1 MACRSGPGVV
11 SVGSFQRLGAFPM
24 AKPVTTAKSA
34 AKGKA
39 PPAAQAAPKA
49 PSKAAARVGAKPAT
63 AAEPKRTPAKAAAAV
78 PVEAPAKPAAP
89 ATVTLKHLAAGLVEQ
104 HNMQK
109 REAEAVVADVFGRV
123 VDHLKAGERV
133 RIGGLGII
141 EVKNRPARMGRNP
154 ATGEAVPI
162 KASRKVAFR
171 AAKDLKDAI

>member
-1 MACRSGPGVV
+1 MAR
-11 SVGSFQRLGAFPM
+11 Q
-24 AKPVTTAKSA
+24 VTTAKST

-39 PPAAQAAPKA
+39 LPATQAAPEA
-49 PSKAAARVGAKPAT
+49 PSKAAARAAAKPAT
-63 AAEPKRTPAKAAAAV
+63 AKEPKRTPAKAAPSV
-78 PVEAPAKPAAP
+78 PVEAPVTPAAP
-89 ATVTLKHLAAGLVEQ
+89 VTVTLKHLAAGLAERRD
-104 HNMQK
+104 MQR

-154 ATGEAVPI
+154 ATGEAVQI

>member
-1 MACRSGPGVV
+1 MAR
-11 SVGSFQRLGAFPM
+11 Q
-24 AKPVTTAKSA
+24 VTAARSA

-39 PPAAQAAPKA
+39 PPAAQATPKA
-49 PSKAAARVGAKPAT
+49 PSKAAAR
-63 AAEPKRTPAKAAAAV
+63 AAV
-78 PVEAPAKPAAP
+78 KPSTAEGPKKTPAKPAAP
-89 ATVTLKHLAAGLVEQ
+89 ATVTLKHLAAGLAER
-104 HNMQK
+104 HDMQK

-154 ATGEAVPI
+154 ATGEAVQI

-171 AAKDLKDAI
+171 AAKDLKGAI

>member
-1 MACRSGPGVV
+1 MAR
-11 SVGSFQRLGAFPM
+11 QD
-24 AKPVTTAKSA
+24 TTAKSA

-39 PPAAQAAPKA
+39 PPAAQATPKA
-49 PSKAAARVGAKPAT
+49 PSKAAARAAAKPST
-63 AAEPKRTPAKAAAAV
+63 AEGPKKTPAKAAAAA
-78 PVEAPAKPAAP
+78 PAEAPAKPAAP
-89 ATVTLKHLAAGLVEQ
+89 ATVTLKHLAAGLAER
-104 HNMQK
+104 HDMQK

-154 ATGEAVPI
+154 ATGEAVQI

-171 AAKDLKDAI
+171 AAKDLKEAI